1 MGDISHRNIPH
12 WTGPPNRDH
21 DLPTG
26 GEPPHND
33 EMEARVSKLEAA
45 AQDTRDRLA
54 RIETRMETFATKADV
69 SDLRADFHRE
79 INSQTWKFVTWMTG
93 ICTALI
99 GATYFIAN
107 HVAK

>member
-1 MGDISHRNIPH
+1 MSNVIP
-12 WTGPPNRDH
+12 WNQPAKVVS
-21 DLPTG
+21 G
-26 GEPPHND
+26 GEPPYD
-33 EMEARVSKLEAA
+33 DGMEARVSKLEAA

-69 SDLRADFHRE
+69 ADLRADLHKE

-99 GATYFIAN
+99 AATYFIVN
-107 HVAK
+107 HIAK